1 MMQEKDETKS
11 WIETHLNFQ
20 ATNPMK
26 KSIAWIF
33 EKLKSFYRIKKIRQM
48 KEKYQQIK
56 FLVLTGNQFDDFKI
70 KHSKY

>member
-1 MMQEKDETKS
+1 MMQEKDEFDQKCS
-11 WIETHLNFQ
+11 IATHLNFQ

-48 KEKYQQIK
+48 KEKI
-56 FLVLTGNQFDDFKI
+56 
-70 KHSKY
+70 SKYNF